1 MPETSS
7 LGCVNEILNL
17 HAEIL
22 NFSWSVMITIVDYKA
37 GNLTSVK
44 RAFDYLG
51 IPNQVS
57 ANPQAIQA
65 AERIV
70 FPGVGH
76 AGTAMRVLKER
87 GLDSALKT
95 AYLQGTPILGICI
108 GCQIV
113 LSHSEEGDTDCLDLV
128 PGTCAHFQ
136 LQDATLK
143 IPHMGWNEVTVTKP
157 HPIISHIRPG
167 DEFYF
172 VHSFY
177 PQPIDPGTVYA
188 TTEYGITF
196 PVAIGAGN
204 LFAVQFHAEKS
215 GPVGLKLLENFA
227 HWNIGDAL

>member
-1 MPETSS
+1 M
-7 LGCVNEILNL
+7 
-17 HAEIL
+17 
-22 NFSWSVMITIVDYKA
+22 IVDYKA

-57 ANPQAIQA
+57 ADPQVIQA

-76 AGTAMRVLKER
+76 AGTAMQVLKER
-87 GLDSALKT
+87 GLDSALKS
-95 AYLQGTPILGICI
+95 AFSRGTPILGICI

-113 LSHSEEGDTDCLDLV
+113 LSHSEEGDTPCLDLL
-128 PGTCAHFQ
+128 PGDCVRFQ
-136 LQDATLK
+136 LQNVSLK
-143 IPHMGWNEVTVTKP
+143 IPHMGWNEVTVRQS
-157 HPIISHIRPG
+157 HPILSQILPG

-177 PQPIDPGTVYA
+177 PLPTDPATIYA
-188 TTEYGITF
+188 TSDYGKSF
-196 PVAIGAGN
+196 PAAIGIRN

-215 GPVGLKLLENFA
+215 GPVGLRLLNNFA
-227 HWNIGDAL
+227 HWNVGDK

>member
-1 MPETSS
+1 
-7 LGCVNEILNL
+7 VNKILNHHVEILN
-17 HAEIL
+17 HH
-22 NFSWSVMITIVDYKA
+22 WSAMITIVDYKA

-57 ANPQAIQA
+57 ADPQAIQA

-108 GCQIV
+108 GCQII
-113 LSHSEEGDTDCLDLV
+113 LSHSEEGDTACLDLV
-128 PGTCAHFQ
+128 PGTCVHFQ

-227 HWNIGDAL
+227 YWNIGDAL